1 MLIFEKMAGAVKIL
15 PYYTYEDY
23 VQWEGRWELIDGI
36 PHAMSPAPTP
46 GHQMIAVN
54 LSAEFRVALKQCK
67 HCKASQPVD
76 YKVAEDTI
84 LQPDM
89 LVICGDVSK
98 PYLDFPPALVA
109 EILSPSTA
117 IKDRHTKS
125 GLYAGQGIP
134 YYIIISPDT
143 DEAEVYVL
151 EENDYVLKQK
161 GTAFIYKF
169 NFEQECSAT
178 IDFSEIWK

>member
-1 MLIFEKMAGAVKIL
+1 MAGAVKIL
-15 PYYTYEDY
+15 PYYTYDDY

-46 GHQMIAVN
+46 KHQLLANN
-54 LSAEFRVALKQCK
+54 LGGLFFAALKNCAS
-67 HCKASQPVD
+67 CKAYQAID

-84 LQPDM
+84 LQPD
-89 LVICGDVSK
+89 LSVLCQRATKKFI
-98 PYLDFPPALVA
+98 DFPPAVVV

-117 IKDRHTKS
+117 LKDRYTKAS
-125 GLYAGQGIP
+125 LYAAQNVP

-151 EENDYVLKQK
+151 EEGSYALKQNSK
-161 GTAFIYKF
+161 LFTYTFQLS
-169 NFEQECSAT
+169 EECSAT
-178 IDFSEIWK
+178 IDFSEIWQ